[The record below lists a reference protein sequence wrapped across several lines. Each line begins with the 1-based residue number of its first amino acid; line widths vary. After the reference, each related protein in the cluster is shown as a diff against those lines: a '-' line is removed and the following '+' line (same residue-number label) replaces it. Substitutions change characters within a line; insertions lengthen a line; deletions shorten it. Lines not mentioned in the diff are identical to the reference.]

1 MYLYLFNTSK
11 YFTMAKANMNEIQAR
26 LNEIKTLPHAESIAQ
41 RESFMYE
48 ISSVE
53 IPNEVLDYCTRCH
66 LRRNKASFTPIDFV
80 FVGFVAKK
88 RFSIAFPNGRKLSV
102 ITDGE
107 AFEIMVDD
115 NPNSVK
121 TLISDEINI
130 DNTAY
135 EQLCG
140 KIVELMN

>member
-1 MYLYLFNTSK
+1 
-11 YFTMAKANMNEIQAR
+11 MAQANMNEIQAR
-26 LNEIKTLPHAESIAQ
+26 LNEIKILSHAESKEKMA
-41 RESFMYE
+41 RFMYE
-48 ISSVE
+48 ISLVE
-53 IPNEVLDYCTRCH
+53 IPNEVLDYCTRCY
-66 LRRNKASFTPIDFV
+66 LRSNKASFTPIDFV

-121 TLISDEINI
+121 TLISDDINI